1 MWHLHSK
8 KLFILTKCTFWISTN
23 ASWDE
28 STDPDINSAASVFL
42 VDGCTQCIFSLP
54 FTFHGFLGLCV
65 RSVSCKHHTVLP
77 LLTKSDNLCLLLA
90 ASVHFSL
97 MQVVQINHLTI
108 YFLLFLSAFID
119 VPLFL
124 FIFCFQV
131 DQVFITSCSSQ
142 FTLQFP
148 FTTRK
153 VTYTLAYHGLLKL
166 GLLPLIW

>member
-1 MWHLHSK
+1 
-8 KLFILTKCTFWISTN
+8 
-23 ASWDE
+23 
-28 STDPDINSAASVFL
+28 
-42 VDGCTQCIFSLP
+42 
-54 FTFHGFLGLCV
+54 
-65 RSVSCKHHTVLP
+65 
-77 LLTKSDNLCLLLA
+77 
-90 ASVHFSL
+90 

-108 YFLLFLSAFID
+108 YFLFFLSAFID

-166 GLLPLIW
+166 GLLPLI